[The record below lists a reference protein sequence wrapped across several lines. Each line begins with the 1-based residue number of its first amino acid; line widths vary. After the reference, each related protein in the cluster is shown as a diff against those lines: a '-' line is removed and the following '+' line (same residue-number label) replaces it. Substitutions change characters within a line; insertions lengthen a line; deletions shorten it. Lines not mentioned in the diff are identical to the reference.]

1 MKKALFQLSHRG
13 HTGNEQNDKRLAGKI
28 NSGKNHLCGLLFINI
43 AAAQAMTININV
55 EPKSVKAGEPVQFI
69 DLVTTS
75 GLPDLFVAEVV
86 TKN

>member
-1 MKKALFQLSHRG
+1 MIIF
-13 HTGNEQNDKRLAGKI
+13 NV
-28 NSGKNHLCGLLFINI
+28 I